1 MLEKKLKI
9 DMERGNW
16 MINIIN
22 EHGDNGVY
30 ELVSPAHTA
39 NVHMHDDHL
48 YGFEYSIVG
57 KADTPYT
64 IKLDDIVLSEGR
76 IAPSGINRGRGII

>member
-1 MLEKKLKI
+1 MLEKTLNI

-16 MINIIN
+16 MVNIIN

-30 ELVSPAHTA
+30 ELVSPARSA
-39 NVHMHDDHL
+39 KVNIHDDHL

-57 KADTPYT
+57 KANSPF
-64 IKLDDIVLSEGR
+64 IIRLDDTVLAEGT
-76 IAPSGINRGRGII
+76 IAPSGISRGHGIL